1 MKERILEILKQ
12 LEKGEI
18 SLEEAYNHL
27 KHLPYYDIGHSK
39 IDFHRR
45 LRKGL
50 PEIIYGE
57 FKDPEKIAEIVKV
70 MLEKGEQVI
79 ITRINKSKYEK
90 IKEKVP
96 SLLYNE
102 KARIAYDQIPT
113 EKKGLVAVISAGSSD
128 EAIAEEAAFTC
139 ELLGVEVIKIFD
151 AGIAGPHRFAAHLD
165 QLEKADVIIAVA
177 GMEGA
182 LPSILAALVST
193 PIIAVPTSVGYGTVL
208 GGIAPLLTMLNSCS
222 SGIAVVNI
230 DNGVGAAVTA
240 VSICRRIHENK
251 GKN

>member
-1 MKERILEILKQ
+1 MKEKLLNILSD
-12 LEKGEI
+12 LEKGNI
-18 SLEEAYNHL
+18 TLQEAYNRL
-27 KHLPYYDIGHSK
+27 KHLPYHDIGHTK

-57 FKDPEKIAEIVKV
+57 FKDPEKTAEIAKA
-70 MLEKGEQVI
+70 MIEKGEQVI
-79 ITRINKSKYEK
+79 ITRLSKEKYEK
-90 IKEKVP
+90 ISKNIP
-96 SLLYNE
+96 SLHYNE
-102 KARIAYDQIPT
+102 KARIAYDRIPA
-113 EKKGLVAVISAGSSD
+113 ERKGLVAVISAGSSD
-128 EAIAEEAAFTC
+128 EPVAEEAAFIC
-139 ELLGVEVIKIFD
+139 ELLGTKADRIFD
-151 AGIAGPHRFAAHLD
+151 AGIAGPHRFAAHLN

-193 PIIAVPTSVGYGTVL
+193 PIIAVPTSIGYGTVL

-230 DNGVGAAVTA
+230 DNGVGAAITA
-240 VSICRRIHENK
+240 VSICRRIHEGK
-251 GKN
+251 GKD